1 MFRAAQS
8 RATNAKWRV
17 ALTQNAQVLN
27 TPIRTA
33 IAHFGWVVLVALAP
47 AAMFP
52 QATNGRTESRV
63 PQAPAER
70 LQVQCMLRPHSLFF

>member
-1 MFRAAQS
+1 MFSRAQS

-33 IAHFGWVVLVALAP
+33 IARFGWVVLVALAP

-52 QATNGRTESRV
+52 
-63 PQAPAER
+63 
-70 LQVQCMLRPHSLFF
+70 